1 MIPVTPS
8 LALDEAEIE
17 YQAIRAPGPGGQHV
31 NKTESAIQLRFDAR
45 ASASLPN
52 AVFLRLK
59 PLAGRRMTQ
68 DGVIVITANRH
79 RSQEM
84 NRRDALDRLV
94 EMIRA
99 AAVAPKRRRPTKPTF
114 SSQKKRL
121 ERKKLHGARK
131 KQRRAPDVN

>member
-1 MIPVTPS
+1 MIPVTPTIT
-8 LALDEAEIE
+8 LDEAEIE
-17 YQAIRAPGPGGQHV
+17 IQAIRAPGPGGQHV

-45 ASASLPN
+45 ASAALSN
-52 AVFLRLK
+52 AIFLRLK

-99 AAVAPKRRRPTKPTF
+99 AAVPPKRRRATKPTYA
-114 SSQKKRL
+114 SQKKRL
-121 ERKKLHGARK
+121 EGKKLRGERK
-131 KQRRAPDVN
+131 KQRRLPDVN